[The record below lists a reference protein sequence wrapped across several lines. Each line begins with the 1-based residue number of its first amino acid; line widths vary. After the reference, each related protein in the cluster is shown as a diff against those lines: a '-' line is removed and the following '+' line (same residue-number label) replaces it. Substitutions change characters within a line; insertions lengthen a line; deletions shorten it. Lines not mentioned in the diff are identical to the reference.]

1 MGILSLVLA
10 HKDESATVHNKYGM
24 AFTLDD
30 AIQARSE
37 KRVLL
42 GVPGESVVVSA
53 NTETTTSTVTPAVT
67 SAETVNNES
76 AADGDSVTT
85 VSPAKETDN
94 KDLPAEGAILIGSD
108 DDDKSGDE
116 NDQRI
121 VFIERLMGMHLSS
134 PNESPGGSD
143 SDAADGDQ
151 KKKAN
156 DKWDSRTRRV
166 KQASEAGQ
174 NEAVSAELQPHPM
187 LKYAAAAMMSRLIAA
202 AARAQMETQAR
213 EALLLRGGAKD
224 KDDDAEEESVPVL
237 LASLRAGEGQDV
249 MRGMR
254 APGAPHMYG
263 RPMSRSARGPL
274 GGQSQRMASMANQR
288 FLPAPSQPQSHP
300 MLQQLQAL
308 QVLSALQ
315 RMQRQR
321 ETMFPGPAEARS
333 GAAGEKGTPALVMVA
348 IPIQSQ
354 ESRQQAQQVPAPYM
368 HQPMAH
374 YRSYYPYASP
384 YSAYSAYRP
393 MPHPHAASSYAMP
406 MHAVPPPPPPP
417 HHYPYRPSPYAHSA
431 PYVSQPIPRSPALH
445 PAYSHL
451 RPVIEVPV
459 EVPIPYHVPVPVAA
473 YPATTMHAHGPHPVP
488 VHGAAG
494 REDADNSASDSDQIV
509 LFYDAELQ
517 NDNENQESGN
527 GNTDDLQSSASERRP
542 VHSGK
547 SHQFLASQQLPPNPS
562 ANKLKLFREMMNQK
576 YASQPGVRYLPIS
589 IASSDDLQSQS
600 PPAAPAAHVQARM
613 FQGQE
618 SQPQPAFIVIADD
631 RDQPQAVER
640 RR

>member
-1 MGILSLVLA
+1 MLA
-10 HKDESATVHNKYGM
+10 HKDESSTVHNKYGM

-42 GVPGESVVVSA
+42 GVPGESVVVSSA
-53 NTETTTSTVTPAVT
+53 NTETTTTSAATPTVTA
-67 SAETVNNES
+67 AETVNSES
-76 AADGDSVTT
+76 AAEGDSVTT
-85 VSPAKETDN
+85 VSPAKETEN
-94 KDLPAEGAILIGSD
+94 KDLPAEGAFLIGSD
-108 DDDKSGDE
+108 DDDKSSDE

-121 VFIERLMGMHLSS
+121 VFIERLMGLHLSS
-134 PNESPGGSD
+134 PNDSQGGPD
-143 SDAADGDQ
+143 SGNDALADGDQ
-151 KKKAN
+151 KKKAG
-156 DKWDSRTRRV
+156 DKWDNRPRKF
-166 KQASEAGQ
+166 KQPSEAGQ
-174 NEAVSAELQPHPM
+174 NEAGSELQPHPM

-237 LASLRAGEGQDV
+237 LASLRAGEGPDGLRS
-249 MRGMR
+249 MRGP
-254 APGAPHMYG
+254 ASPHMYG

-274 GGQSQRMASMANQR
+274 GGQSQRMASMGNQR
-288 FLPAPSQPQSHP
+288 FLPAPPQVQGHP

-321 ETMFPGPAEARS
+321 DNVFQGPAEARS
-333 GAAGEKGTPALVMVA
+333 GPAGEKGTPALVMVA

-354 ESRQQAQQVPAPYM
+354 ESRQQAQQMPAPYV

-393 MPHPHAASSYAMP
+393 IPHPHAASSYAMP

-417 HHYPYRPSPYAHSA
+417 HHYAYRPSPYAHSA
-431 PYVSQPIPRSPALH
+431 PYVSHPVPRTPALH
-445 PAYSHL
+445 PAYSHV

-473 YPATTMHAHGPHPVP
+473 YPAATMHAHGPHSVP
-488 VHGAAG
+488 AHGPAAG
-494 REDADNSASDSDQIV
+494 REDVDNSASDSDQIV

-517 NDNENQESGN
+517 NDNENQES

-562 ANKLKLFREMMNQK
+562 PNKLKLFREMMNQK

-589 IASSDDLQSQS
+589 IASGDDLQPPQS
-600 PPAAPAAHVQARM
+600 PPAAPTGHIQARM